1 MLSSLHWDLG
11 FNPFNYVTFLLLC
24 CDFICFIYFN
34 HKIVVNFDFNF
45 HYLRI
50 NKNIIKIIIIIII
63 IIIIMIIIIIIITI
77 IIKIIIRIIM
87 ITIIIALVGNPFR
100 DGVSIKILVW
110 RHVKPNPHLL

>member
-34 HKIVVNFDFNF
+34 YKIVVNFDFNF

-50 NKNIIKIIIIIII
+50 NKNIIKIIIII
-63 IIIIMIIIIIIITI
+63 MIIIIIITI
-77 IIKIIIRIIM
+77 IIKIIRIIIM
-87 ITIIIALVGNPFR
+87 ITIIIALVDNPFR

-110 RHVKPNPHLL
+110 RHLKPNPQLL

>member
-34 HKIVVNFDFNF
+34 YKIVVNFDFNF

-50 NKNIIKIIIIIII
+50 SKNIIKIIIIIII
-63 IIIIMIIIIIIITI
+63 II
-77 IIKIIIRIIM
+77 M
-87 ITIIIALVGNPFR
+87 ITVIIALVGNPFR

-110 RHVKPNPHLL
+110 RHVKPNPQLL

>member
-1 MLSSLHWDLG
+1 MLSSLHWDIG

-50 NKNIIKIIIIIII
+50 NKNIIKIIIII
-63 IIIIMIIIIIIITI
+63 
-77 IIKIIIRIIM
+77 M

-110 RHVKPNPHLL
+110 RHLKPNPQLL

>member
-34 HKIVVNFDFNF
+34 YKIVVNFDFNF

-50 NKNIIKIIIIIII
+50 NKNIIKIIIIIIMI
-63 IIIIMIIIIIIITI
+63 IIIIKIIIITI
-77 IIKIIIRIIM
+77 IIKIIIM
-87 ITIIIALVGNPFR
+87 ITIIIALGGNPFR

-110 RHVKPNPHLL
+110 RHLKPNPQLL